1 METQQ
6 FLQNVLLP
14 FMKLHYKAKPIHIC
28 FSHLMKILSHARIQ
42 AQIASIQVF
51 GHMPFRQL
59 YQPGLGPL

>member
-14 FMKLHYKAKPIHIC
+14 FMKLHYKAKPTYLFFPPYENIVTY
-28 FSHLMKILSHARIQ
+28 ARIQ

-51 GHMPFRQL
+51 GYMPFRQL